1 MSKGYHDPLVRKQ
14 ISVFLSAD
22 DWRVLRDEAARQR
35 VPMTELC
42 RRWLCPGIDELRLS
56 RTVPVTADPRRPT
69 EESAARN
76 CSF

>member
-14 ISVFLSAD
+14 ISVFLPAE

-42 RRWLCPGIDELRLS
+42 RRWLRPGIDELQS
-56 RTVPVTADPRRPT
+56 TRTSPATTDPRRSI
-69 EESAARN
+69 EESASRS